1 MAKSGLVLGAG
12 LYFGEAHWM
21 PPEQPPIILTPAQAI
36 FVLIVIFAVPVV
48 LLLFD
53 GRFTLPTML
62 LDSLGLSFLWNKSTD
77 DDAFS
82 YDKRRSKRKKIV
94 RSRAEQGLT
103 VSEGAWFLNDICSSL
118 ISVKPLPNLQDITP
132 D

>member
-1 MAKSGLVLGAG
+1 VNWSLELAWILVKP
-12 LYFGEAHWM
+12 HWM
-21 PPEQPPIILTPAQAI
+21 SLEQPPIILTPIQAI
-36 FVLIVIFAVPVV
+36 FVLVLIFAVPVV
-48 LLLFD
+48 LLLVD
-53 GRFTLPTML
+53 GGRILPTML

-103 VSEGAWFLNDICSSL
+103 VSEGAWFLKDICSSL
-118 ISVKPLPNLQDITP
+118 IGVKPLLNLLDITRG
-132 D
+132 